1 MSASTV
7 TNKHLVFT
15 LTFGE
20 RRSCRENSFAEGGGD
35 CETPGR
41 GGVERGEGGEY
52 LDDEGSVNGNDICE
66 DRGERRGDAFWET
79 SPCWCGDEN
88 SYTCHRHTFITL
100 YRCFRI

>member
-1 MSASTV
+1 MSTSTV

-35 CETPGR
+35 CETPGK

-52 LDDEGSVNGNDICE
+52 LADEGCVNDNDICE
-66 DRGERRGDAFWET
+66 DRGESKSKEWHFKEMKTVIHAKAIC
-79 SPCWCGDEN
+79 S
-88 SYTCHRHTFITL
+88 
-100 YRCFRI
+100 